1 VVGRSLSVQLE
12 GELRQIPIESI
23 RLSKFNARRVVD
35 GKSLSEL
42 SSSIEQHGLIEPVI
56 LRPRGGAYE
65 VVAGARRFLAAK
77 RVGMEEI
84 TALVRKLSDSEAFE
98 FLMAENLQREDFNPV
113 EIASLLRNAVEKLG
127 YSQRQL
133 ANKIGKDV
141 AWVNRH
147 LKLLDLP
154 QPIQS
159 MLTRGNGLTEGH
171 TRHMLTLSQ
180 DEQIEVANTVAA
192 QELTTRETQ
201 MLVRRL
207 KITESPRDKGTSREP
222 QRQPN
227 AEVNDLEPA
236 KWKEYSHQSYL
247 QFYSVW
253 PATRRHDPLFGVN
266 GTIYSGCFPLI
277 VPINCI
283 LRYTKENQIVL
294 DPFVGSG
301 STLIACATLKRWGI
315 GVDINPEAEKAK
327 EKRFKLVLEKDP
339 SFTDWISKQRFIQG
353 DSRNLSFIHDSSID
367 MIIAHPP
374 YFDMMD
380 YGEKGTY
387 TDIPEYVRFLE
398 DTLKEMLRVLRPGRF
413 CCMQIGPYA
422 AKHLPLHHFAL
433 EAALKVGFEFTDEV
447 VLAFLADYVGYSS
460 SASGRDTSIV
470 HKEAFAKWF
479 SIAHNVYHHNHE
491 YLIILRK
498 PTGAPLCR

>member
-1 VVGRSLSVQLE
+1 VALE
-12 GELRQIPIESI
+12 DELRHVPIESI
-23 RLSKFNARRVVD
+23 RLSKFNSKRRID
-35 GKSLSEL
+35 SKSLNEL

-56 LRPRGGAYE
+56 LRPLGGAYE
-65 VVAGARRFLAAK
+65 VVAGTRRFLAARK
-77 RVGMEEI
+77 VGMRKVP
-84 TALVRKLSDSEAFE
+84 ALVRELGDSEAFE
-98 FLMAENLQREDFNPV
+98 LLMAENLQREDFNPM
-113 EIASLLRNAVEKLG
+113 EIATLLRNAVEQLG

-133 ANKIGKDV
+133 AKKIGKDV
-141 AWVNRH
+141 AWVNRY
-147 LKLLDLP
+147 LKLLELP
-154 QPIQS
+154 QPIQV
-159 MLTRGNGLTEGH
+159 MLTRGNSLTEGH
-171 TRHMLTLSQ
+171 ARHMLTLSQ

-207 KITESPRDKGTSREP
+207 KITESPRNRETSQPP

-227 AEVNDLEPA
+227 VEVNDLDPT
-236 KWKEYSHQSYL
+236 KWKEYSQQQFL

-266 GTIYSGCFPLI
+266 GTIYSGCFPMM

-283 LRYTKENQIVL
+283 LRYTKENEVVL

-301 STLIACATLKRWGI
+301 STLVACATLRRLGI

-327 EKRFKLVLEKDP
+327 EKRFKIVLEKEP
-339 SFTDWISKQRFIQG
+339 SLADWIEKQRFIQG
-353 DSRNLSFIHDSSID
+353 DSRGLSFIPDSSVDLIV
-367 MIIAHPP
+367 AHPP
-374 YFDMMD
+374 YLDMMD

-387 TDIPEYVRFLE
+387 SDIRKYSSFLE
-398 DTLKEMLRVLRPGRF
+398 DSLKEMLRVLKPGRF
-413 CCMQIGPYA
+413 CCIQIGPYA
-422 AKHLPLHHFAL
+422 AKHLPLHHIAH
-433 EAALKVGFEFTDEV
+433 EAALKLGFEFTDEI

-460 SASGRDTSIV
+460 SVSGRDTSIV

-479 SIAHNVYHHNHE
+479 SIAHNVFHHNHE

-498 PTGAPLCR
+498 PV

>member
-1 VVGRSLSVQLE
+1 VVGRNRSAWLE
-12 GELRQIPIESI
+12 DELKHVPVESI
-23 RLSKFNARRVVD
+23 RISKFNAKRRID
-35 GKSLSEL
+35 GKSLNEL
-42 SSSIEQHGLIEPVI
+42 SSSIEQHGLIEPII
-56 LRPRGGAYE
+56 LRPLGGDYE
-65 VVAGARRFLAAK
+65 VVAGTRRFLAARK
-77 RVGMEEI
+77 VGMRKI
-84 TALVRKLSDSEAFE
+84 PALVRKLGDSEAFE
-98 FLMAENLQREDFNPV
+98 LLMAENLQREDFNPM
-113 EIASLLRNAVEKLG
+113 EIATLLRNAVDELG

-133 ANKIGKDV
+133 AKKIGKDV
-141 AWVNRH
+141 AWVSRY
-147 LKLLDLP
+147 LKLLELP
-154 QPIQS
+154 QPIQV

-171 TRHMLTLSQ
+171 ARHMLTLSQ

-207 KITESPRDKGTSREP
+207 KITESPRNRETSHPP

-227 AEVNDLEPA
+227 VEVNDLDPA
-236 KWKEYSHQSYL
+236 KWREYSQHQFL

-266 GTIYSGCFPLI
+266 GTIYSGCFPLM

-283 LRYTKENQIVL
+283 LRYTKESEVVL

-301 STLIACATLKRWGI
+301 STLVACATLRRQGI
-315 GVDINPEAEKAK
+315 GVDINPEAERAK
-327 EKRFKLVLEKDP
+327 EKRFKLVLEKD
-339 SFTDWISKQRFIQG
+339 SSLADWIKKQRFIQG
-353 DSRNLSFIHDSSID
+353 DSRNLSFIPDSSID
-367 MIIAHPP
+367 LIVAHPP
-374 YFDMMD
+374 YLDMMD

-387 TDIPEYVRFLE
+387 TDVKEYSSFLE
-398 DTLKEMLRVLRPGRF
+398 DSLKEMLRVLKPGRF
-413 CCMQIGPYA
+413 CCIQIGPYA
-422 AKHLPLHHFAL
+422 AKHLALHHIAY
-433 EAALKVGFEFTDEV
+433 EAALKVGFEFTDEI

-460 SASGRDTSIV
+460 SVSGRDTGIV

-498 PTGAPLCR
+498 PA

>member
-1 VVGRSLSVQLE
+1 MVGRNRSAQSE
-12 GELRQIPIESI
+12 DELRQVPIESI
-23 RLSKFNARRVVD
+23 RFSTFGTRKAVD
-35 GKSLSEL
+35 DKTLSEL
-42 SSSIEQHGLIEPVI
+42 SSSIEQHGLVEPVI
-56 LRPRGGAYE
+56 LRPQGEAYE
-65 VVAGARRFLAAK
+65 VVAGTRRFLAAR
-77 RVGMEEI
+77 RVGMKEI
-84 TALVRKLSDSEAFE
+84 PALVRKLSDLEAFE
-98 FLMAENLQREDFNPV
+98 LLMAENLQREDFNPV

-133 ANKIGKDV
+133 AKKIGKDI
-141 AWVNRH
+141 AWVSRH

-154 QPIQS
+154 KPIQS

-171 TRHMLTLSQ
+171 TRHILALGE
-180 DEQIEVANTVAA
+180 DEQIEVANTVAK

-207 KITESPRDKGTSREP
+207 KVTEPPKGRNTSRGS
-222 QRQPN
+222 QQLPN
-227 AEVNDLEPA
+227 SDVNDLDPT
-236 KWKEYSHQSYL
+236 KWKEHGQQHFL

-266 GTIYSGCFPLI
+266 GTIYSGCFPLM

-283 LRYTKENQIVL
+283 LRYTKEGQIVL

-301 STLIACATLKRWGI
+301 STLVACATLRRQGI

-327 EKRFKLVLEKDP
+327 KKRFKLVLQKDP
-339 SFTDWISKQRFIQG
+339 SLADWIKKQRFIQG
-353 DSRNLSFIHDSSID
+353 DSRDLSFIRDSSID
-367 MIIAHPP
+367 LIVAHPP
-374 YFDMMD
+374 YLDMMD

-387 TDIPEYVRFLE
+387 SDIEEYSSFLE
-398 DTLKEMLRVLRPGRF
+398 ASLQEMLRVVKPSRF

-422 AKHLPLHHFAL
+422 AKHLPLHHIAH
-433 EAALKVGFEFTDEV
+433 EAALKVGFEFTDEI

-460 SASGRDTSIV
+460 SASGRDTSIM

-498 PTGAPLCR
+498 PT

>member
-1 VVGRSLSVQLE
+1 VVRKRSAQPES
-12 GELRQIPIESI
+12 GLRQVPIESI
-23 RLSKFNARRVVD
+23 KLSPFNARRALD
-35 GKSLSEL
+35 GKNLDEL
-42 SSSIEQHGLIEPVI
+42 SSSIEQQGLIEPVI
-56 LRPRGGAYE
+56 LRPQGRSYE
-65 VVAGARRFLAAK
+65 VVAGTRRFLAARK
-77 RVGMEEI
+77 AGLKAI
-84 TALVRKLSDSEAFE
+84 TALVRTLSDSEAFE
-98 FLMAENLQREDFNPV
+98 LLMAENLQREDFNPM
-113 EIASLLRNAVEKLG
+113 EIATLLRNAVRELG

-133 ANKIGKDV
+133 AKKIGKDV
-141 AWVNRH
+141 AWVNRY

-154 QPIQS
+154 QPVQV

-171 TRHMLTLSQ
+171 ARQ

-207 KITESPRDKGTSREP
+207 KITEPAERETSQEP

-227 AEVNDLEPA
+227 TEINDLDPA
-236 KWKEYSHQSYL
+236 KWKEYSQQNFL

-266 GTIYSGCFPLI
+266 GTIYSGCFPI
-277 VPINCI
+277 MVPINCI
-283 LRYTKENQIVL
+283 LRYTKENEVVL

-301 STLIACATLKRWGI
+301 STLVACAALRRLGI

-327 EKRFKLVLEKDP
+327 EKRFRLVLEKDP
-339 SFTDWISKQRFIQG
+339 SLADWIEKQRFVQG
-353 DSRNLSFIHDSSID
+353 DSRNLSFIVDSSVD
-367 MIIAHPP
+367 LIIAHPP
-374 YFDMMD
+374 YLDMMD

-387 TDIPEYVRFLE
+387 TDIKEYSSFLE
-398 DTLKEMLRVLRPGRF
+398 ASLKEMFRVLKTGRF

-422 AKHLPLHHFAL
+422 AKHLPLHHIAH
-433 EAALKVGFEFTDEV
+433 EAALKVGFEFIDEI

-460 SASGRDTSIV
+460 SVSGRDTSIM

-498 PTGAPLCR
+498 PN

>member
-1 VVGRSLSVQLE
+1 V
-12 GELRQIPIESI
+12 
-23 RLSKFNARRVVD
+23 FNARRALD

-42 SSSIEQHGLIEPVI
+42 SSSIEQQGLIEPVI
-56 LRPRGGAYE
+56 LRPQGRSYE
-65 VVAGARRFLAAK
+65 VVAGTRRFLAARK
-77 RVGMEEI
+77 AGMKAI
-84 TALVRKLSDSEAFE
+84 TALVRTLSDSEAFE
-98 FLMAENLQREDFNPV
+98 LLMAENLQREDFNPM
-113 EIASLLRNAVEKLG
+113 EIATLLRNAVGHLG

-133 ANKIGKDV
+133 AKRIGKDV
-141 AWVNRH
+141 AWVNRY

-154 QPIQS
+154 QPIQV

-171 TRHMLTLSQ
+171 ARHMLTLSQ
-180 DEQIEVANTVAA
+180 DEQIEVANTVTA

-207 KITESPRDKGTSREP
+207 KVTESPKRETSQEP
-222 QRQPN
+222 LRQPN
-227 AEVNDLEPA
+227 AEINDLDPA
-236 KWKEYSHQSYL
+236 KWKEYSHQHFL

-266 GTIYSGCFPLI
+266 GTIYSGCFPI
-277 VPINCI
+277 MVPINCI
-283 LRYTKENQIVL
+283 LRYTKENEIVL

-301 STLIACATLKRWGI
+301 STLVACAALRRLGI

-327 EKRFKLVLEKDP
+327 EKRFRLVLKKDP
-339 SFTDWISKQRFIQG
+339 SLADWIEKQRFVQG
-353 DSRNLSFIHDSSID
+353 DSRNLSFMRDSSVD
-367 MIIAHPP
+367 LIIAHPP
-374 YFDMMD
+374 YLDMMD

-387 TDIPEYVRFLE
+387 TDIKEYSSFLE
-398 DTLKEMLRVLRPGRF
+398 TSLNEMLRVLKPGRF
-413 CCMQIGPYA
+413 CCIQIGPYA
-422 AKHLPLHHFAL
+422 AKHLPLHHIAH
-433 EAALKVGFEFTDEV
+433 EAALEVGFEFIDEI

-460 SASGRDTSIV
+460 SVSGRDTSIT

-498 PTGAPLCR
+498 PN

>member
-1 VVGRSLSVQLE
+1 VVGRSRSVQLK
-12 GELRQIPIESI
+12 GELRQVPIESI
-23 RLSKFNARRVVD
+23 RPSTFDARRTID

-42 SSSIEQHGLIEPVI
+42 SLSIEQHGLIEPVI

-65 VVAGARRFLAAK
+65 VVAGTRRFLAAR
-77 RVGMEEI
+77 RVGMKEI
-84 TALVRKLSDSEAFE
+84 PALVRKLSDLEAFE

-133 ANKIGKDV
+133 AKKIGRDV

-154 QPIQS
+154 QSIQS

-207 KITESPRDKGTSREP
+207 KITESPKNRETSQEL

-227 AEVNDLEPA
+227 AEINDLEPA
-236 KWKEYSHQSYL
+236 KWKEYSHQFYL

-283 LRYTKENQIVL
+283 LRYTKENEIVL

-301 STLIACATLKRWGI
+301 STLVACATLRRVGI

-327 EKRFKLVLEKDP
+327 EKRFKLVLEKDA
-339 SFTDWISKQRFIQG
+339 SLADSIKKQRFIQG
-353 DSRNLSFIHDSSID
+353 DSRNLSFIRDSSID
-367 MIIAHPP
+367 LIVAHPP
-374 YFDMMD
+374 YLDMMD

-387 TDIPEYVRFLE
+387 TDIKEYGSFIE
-398 DTLKEMLRVLRPGRF
+398 DSLKEMLRVLKPGRF
-413 CCMQIGPYA
+413 CCIQIGPYA
-422 AKHLPLHHFAL
+422 AKHLPLHHTTY
-433 EAALKVGFEFTDEV
+433 ESALKVGFEFIDEI

-460 SASGRDTSIV
+460 SVSGRDTSIV

-491 YLIILRK
+491 YLIVLGK
-498 PTGAPLCR
+498 PT

>member
-1 VVGRSLSVQLE
+1 MVGPNRSVGLE
-12 GELRQIPIESI
+12 DELKHIPVESI
-23 RLSKFNARRVVD
+23 RLSKFNAIRRID
-35 GKSLSEL
+35 GKSLDEL

-56 LRPRGGAYE
+56 LRPLGGAYE
-65 VVAGARRFLAAK
+65 VVAGTRRFLAARK
-77 RVGMEEI
+77 VGMRKVP
-84 TALVRKLSDSEAFE
+84 ALVRKLNDSEAFE
-98 FLMAENLQREDFNPV
+98 LLMAENLQREDFNPM
-113 EIASLLRNAVEKLG
+113 EIATLLRNAVDELG

-133 ANKIGKDV
+133 AKKIGKDV
-141 AWVNRH
+141 AWVSRY
-147 LKLLDLP
+147 LKLLELP
-154 QPIQS
+154 QPIQA

-171 TRHMLTLSQ
+171 ARHMLTLSQ

-207 KITESPRDKGTSREP
+207 KIKESPRNKVTSQAP

-227 AEVNDLEPA
+227 VQVNDLDPA
-236 KWKEYSHQSYL
+236 KWREYSQQHFL

-266 GTIYSGCFPLI
+266 GTIYSGCFPLM

-283 LRYTKENQIVL
+283 LRYTKENEIVL

-301 STLIACATLKRWGI
+301 STLVACATLRRLGI
-315 GVDINPEAEKAK
+315 GVDINPEAEMAK

-339 SFTDWISKQRFIQG
+339 SLADWINKQRFIQG
-353 DSRNLSFIHDSSID
+353 DSRGLSFIPDSSVDLIV
-367 MIIAHPP
+367 AHPP
-374 YFDMMD
+374 YLDMMD

-387 TDIPEYVRFLE
+387 SDIKEYSSFLE
-398 DTLKEMLRVLRPGRF
+398 DSLKEMLRVLKPGRF
-413 CCMQIGPYA
+413 CCIQIGPYA
-422 AKHLPLHHFAL
+422 AKHLPLHHIAHEL
-433 EAALKVGFEFTDEV
+433 ALKVRFEFTDEV

-460 SASGRDTSIV
+460 SASGRDTSII

-491 YLIILRK
+491 YLIVLRK
-498 PTGAPLCR
+498 SA